1 VDWYN
6 ADHGGKLPEGAFSGD
21 DGLMRD
27 SSGVH
32 GSYRPGRIT
41 EAALGKI
48 LEALEQL
55 SPSRLELILDAPIS
69 FSGEMAEELRRRAP
83 AAIPCEVS
91 VSPSADY
98 PLKSFPGLVATSDS
112 SIIDRAAIREVLDL
126 ARFVL
131 ERGYGARVAPVGQLL
146 IPQQF
151 PDAEAGDA
159 GSASAQAFGV
169 MSSGAAASPPGRG
182 SRPLGLLGKRAA
194 HGLLGQLPA
203 TPAAAGRQQRS
214 GAPGCRAKRWSPGLG
229 VGRSWQPRAGQRA
242 SSAARRPAR
251 RPARWLA
258 PRPRLGAPRRPA
270 QGALCSSP
278 AWPAPELQLLLSPAP
293 VPEPRRSLFQQE

>member
-1 VDWYN
+1 MSFPEALQDYRYLKNRGYPDKAALKLVGDRWRLTAMARNCLFRAVFAEGDCRARRAKLVTPQAAGGRPLGVDWYN
-6 ADHGGKLPEGAFSGD
+6 VLITVESYLKGYPVFLAD

-55 SPSRLELILDAPIS
+55 SPSRLELFLDAPIS
-69 FSGEMAEELRRRAP
+69 FSGAMAEELRRRAP

-131 ERGYGARVAPVGQLL
+131 ERGYGARVVPVGQLL
-146 IPQQF
+146 IP
-151 PDAEAGDA
+151 
-159 GSASAQAFGV
+159 
-169 MSSGAAASPPGRG
+169 
-182 SRPLGLLGKRAA
+182 
-194 HGLLGQLPA
+194 PA
-203 TPAAAGRQQRS
+203 PPAA
-214 GAPGCRAKRWSPGLG
+214 PG
-229 VGRSWQPRAGQRA
+229 
-242 SSAARRPAR
+242 
-251 RPARWLA
+251 
-258 PRPRLGAPRRPA
+258 
-270 QGALCSSP
+270 
-278 AWPAPELQLLLSPAP
+278 
-293 VPEPRRSLFQQE
+293 